1 MPTGEEIQRYLT
13 GAWRLMMGK
22 TEGLRLLDLSADG
35 FWNSFYA
42 MLVAV
47 PALVVGW
54 VVFANDL
61 TALTDAFGSRLTIV
75 LRLAV
80 LDFATWVA
88 PLVVLAL
95 VAKPAGISDRF
106 VHLVVAGN
114 WASAVIA
121 WLMLPASLV
130 DLVLPGSRGVSD
142 VLSLLIF
149 LATLALTWRMTNAAL
164 GKGAAMATA
173 VFIGMFMVSLLT
185 LFILQSAFGL
195 TPTVQT
201 G

>member
-1 MPTGEEIQRYLT
+1 MPTGEEVQRYLT

-61 TALTDAFGSRLTIV
+61 TALTDAFGSRLSIV

-95 VAKPAGISDRF
+95 VAKPAGISDRL

-149 LATLALTWRMTNAAL
+149 LVTLALTWRMTNAAL

-195 TPTVQT
+195 TPTVQAE
-201 G
+201 